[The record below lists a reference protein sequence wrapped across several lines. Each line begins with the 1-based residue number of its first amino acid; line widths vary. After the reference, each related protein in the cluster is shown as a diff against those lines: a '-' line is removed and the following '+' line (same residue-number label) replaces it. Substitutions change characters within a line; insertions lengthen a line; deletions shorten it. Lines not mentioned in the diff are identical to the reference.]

1 MPDTGQVFNKQHLLS
16 GAGELVF
23 DPILGSQASTEHRY
37 LKYYN
42 ISEMGIRTMEIE
54 GGIPDIYSLIQCPGG
69 AVHYYKCGMAC
80 LCPRVVYIRQL
91 IS

>member
-1 MPDTGQVFNKQHLLS
+1 
-16 GAGELVF
+16 
-23 DPILGSQASTEHRY
+23 
-37 LKYYN
+37 
-42 ISEMGIRTMEIE
+42 MGIRTMEIE

-80 LCPRVVYIRQL
+80 PCPHVVYIRQL